1 MSHRVERFSS
11 TLKQVL
17 ADILLNEINDPH
29 LRTVSITDVIVSP
42 DLRKARVFITDATAT
57 DPEHDNTSE
66 LLERLEHAKG
76 FIKKTLGQR
85 MYLKYIPQL
94 SFLRDEIIAP
104 LRIPPATDGNE

>member
-1 MSHRVERFSS
+1 VSHRVERFAS

-17 ADILLNEINDPH
+17 ADILLNEVNDPH
-29 LRTVSITDVIVSP
+29 LRSATITDVIVSP
-42 DLRKARVFITDATAT
+42 DLRKARVFITDATGT
-57 DPEHDNTSE
+57 DSEHNNTSE

-94 SFLRDEIIAP
+94 SFHRDEIIAP
-104 LRIPPATDGNE
+104 LRIHSSIDGNE